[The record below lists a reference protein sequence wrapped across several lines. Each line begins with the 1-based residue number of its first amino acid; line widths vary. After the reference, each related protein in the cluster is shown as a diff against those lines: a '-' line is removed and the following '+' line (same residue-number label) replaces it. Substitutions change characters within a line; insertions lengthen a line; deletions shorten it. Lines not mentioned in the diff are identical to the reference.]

1 MNNIVVLNKEIHKN
15 IKIRQDKSY
24 KQAKNQHIS
33 ILQVHEF
40 VAASSYYPIV
50 FIKDAE
56 TGEFRSVAMLGLQPN
71 ENLFYNTDR
80 WSVPYVPASIKGYPF
95 LIAPETASVCADM
108 SSDLFNETEGS
119 ELFNADGSES
129 TYLKG
134 IKDHLSTFTS
144 QSPVTKEFTR
154 FIAEKNFLSP
164 LNLTINTG
172 SKETDAYSLNGLYV
186 IDHKKI
192 NELPDDSF
200 LELRHKNYLPAI
212 FAHLAS
218 LGTMAVLV
226 QKKSLR

>member
-1 MNNIVVLNKEIHKN
+1 MNKIVALNKELHKH
-15 IKIRQDKSY
+15 IKIKQDRSH

-56 TGEFRSVAMLGLQPN
+56 TGEFRPVAMLGLQPN
-71 ENLFYNTDR
+71 ENLFFSPGG
-80 WSVPYVPASIKGYPF
+80 WSAPYVPTSIKGYPF
-95 LIAPETASVCADM
+95 LIAPETGSVCADM
-108 SSDLFNETEGS
+108 SSDLLNETEGT

-129 TYLKG
+129 TYLKN
-134 IKDHLSTFTS
+134 IKEHLSTFIS

-164 LNLTINTG
+164 LTLTINTNVT
-172 SKETDAYSLNGLYV
+172 ETDGYSLNGLYV
-186 IDHKKI
+186 MDSKKI
-192 NELPDDSF
+192 NEISDDLF

-218 LGTMAVLV
+218 LGTMAGLV